1 VTIHPDAAQ
10 GFSAGA
16 DAYDRGR
23 PSYPAAAVDHV
34 VTALGIG
41 SGRRVLDLGAGTGK
55 FTELLV
61 PTGAALVAVEP
72 VAEMRAKLAAAR
84 PDMEVLDGTGEALP
98 LGDASV
104 DAVTVAQA
112 FHWFDPAAALAEIAR
127 VLRPE
132 GGLALLWNARDES
145 VPWVAEF
152 TRVIDWHHF
161 QQGHY
166 RAQDWAAV
174 VAGSSNRFTPVE
186 HATFAYEQ
194 RLDRAGFVDRVASIS
209 YIAAMAPADRD
220 AVIAK
225 ALAVVEDFP
234 EEFVLPYTT
243 EVWTCRLRSK

>member
-34 VTALGIG
+34 VARLGIG
-41 SGRRVLDLGAGTGK
+41 PGRRVLDLGAGTGK

-61 PTGAALVAVEP
+61 PSGAALVAVEP
-72 VAEMRAKLAAAR
+72 VAEMRAKLAAL
-84 PDMEVLDGTGEALP
+84 PGVEVYDGTGEALP
-98 LGDASV
+98 LPDDSV

-132 GGLALLWNARDES
+132 GGLALVWNARDEA

-152 TRVIDWHHF
+152 TRVIDWHSF

-166 RAQDWAAV
+166 RAQDWAGV

-186 HATFAYEQ
+186 HATFGYEQ
-194 RLDRAGFVDRVASIS
+194 RLDRAGFADRVASIS
-209 YIAAMAPADRD
+209 YIAAMPSGDRD

-225 ALAVVEDFP
+225 ALAVVEGFP
-234 EEFVLPYTT
+234 DEFVLPYTT

>member
-34 VTALGIG
+34 VAVLGIG
-41 SGRRVLDLGAGTGK
+41 PGRRVLDLGAGTGK

-61 PTGAALVAVEP
+61 PTGASVVAVEP

-84 PDMEVLDGTGEALP
+84 PDVEVLEGTGEALP
-98 LGDASV
+98 LADGSV

-132 GGLALLWNARDES
+132 GGVALVWNARDES

-152 TRVIDWHHF
+152 TRVINWHQF

-166 RAQDWAAV
+166 RVQDWAAV

-186 HATFAYEQ
+186 HASFAYEQ

-209 YIAAMAPADRD
+209 YIAAMPAPDRD
-220 AVIAK
+220 QLIAK
-225 ALAVVEDFP
+225 ALAVVDGFP
-234 EEFVLPYTT
+234 EEFMLPYTT

>member
-1 VTIHPDAAQ
+1 VTIHPDAAH

-34 VTALGIG
+34 VAILGIG
-41 SGRRVLDLGAGTGK
+41 PGRRVLDLAAGTGK

-61 PTGAALVAVEP
+61 PTGAAIVAVEP
-72 VAEMRAKLAAAR
+72 VAEMRAKLAAAL
-84 PDMEVLDGTGEALP
+84 PGVEVHDGTGEALP
-98 LGDASV
+98 LPDGSV

-127 VLRPE
+127 VLRPG
-132 GGLALLWNARDES
+132 GGLALVWNARDES

-152 TRVIDWHHF
+152 TRVIDWHNF

-166 RAQDWAAV
+166 RAQDWAGV

-186 HATFAYEQ
+186 HATFPYEQ

-209 YIAAMAPADRD
+209 YIAAMPAAERD
-220 AVIAK
+220 TVIAN
-225 ALAVVEDFP
+225 ALAVVDGFP
-234 EEFVLPYTT
+234 EEFVLPYAT
-243 EVWTCRLRSK
+243 EVWTCRLRSR

>member
-1 VTIHPDAAQ
+1 MTIHPDAAQ

-23 PSYPAAAVDHV
+23 PSYPAAAVEHV
-34 VTALGIG
+34 VAVLGIG
-41 SGRRVLDLGAGTGK
+41 AGRRVLDLGAGTGK

-61 PTGAALVAVEP
+61 PTGASVVAVEP
-72 VAEMRAKLAAAR
+72 VAEMRAKLAAAL
-84 PDMEVLDGTGEALP
+84 PDIEVVDGTGEALP
-98 LGDASV
+98 LADASV

-132 GGLALLWNARDES
+132 GGLALVWNARDES
-145 VPWVAEF
+145 VPWVGEF

-186 HATFAYEQ
+186 HASFAYEQ

-209 YIAAMAPADRD
+209 YIAAMPAAERD
-220 AVIAK
+220 QVIAK
-225 ALAVVEDFP
+225 AVAVVDGFP

-243 EVWTCRLRSK
+243 EVWTCRLRSR